1 MEDAKMIRAGISLA
15 TVLTFVCACGGH
27 ETPASDAQV
36 AAAEARAE
44 RSDSVTECLE
54 SVDERYED
62 AISGCDDAACK
73 ASVEKEKVTWY
84 NQCTS
89 AP

>member
-1 MEDAKMIRAGISLA
+1 MIRSSFPFAILA
-15 TVLTFVCACGGH
+15 IVLGGCSSH

-44 RSDSVTECLE
+44 RSDVVEECL
-54 SVDERYED
+54 SKVDDRYQD

-73 ASVEKEKVTWY
+73 AAVEQEKVSWY
-84 NQCTS
+84 QACQ
-89 AP
+89 

>member
-1 MEDAKMIRAGISLA
+1 MIRNSL
-15 TVLTFVCACGGH
+15 VCAAAALFFGACGGH

-44 RSDSVTECLE
+44 KSDVVTQCLE
-54 SVDERYED
+54 DVDDRYEN

-73 ASVEKEKVTWY
+73 AAVEQEKVRWY
-84 NQCTS
+84 EACK
-89 AP
+89 